1 MQVKIMREKDRKTVK
16 ETVVRDRRKHGRNL
30 LPKQPKSKTVI
41 SAKNLGRPLA
51 KSEKINW
58 GLEKTLHFAGKD
70 DTFFNSEN
78 AYVSCSICNSVNEH
92 RKNGAQR
99 AGHPKWPDR
108 PILYIIFLE
117 EDVSYVRSEPRIPW
131 YRAYRLVQ

>member
-1 MQVKIMREKDRKTVK
+1 MAKLEKIMV
-16 ETVVRDRRKHGRNL
+16 
-30 LPKQPKSKTVI
+30 
-41 SAKNLGRPLA
+41 A
-51 KSEKINW
+51 
-58 GLEKTLHFAGKD
+58 LEKALHFPGNN
-70 DTFFNSEN
+70 DTFLNSEN
-78 AYVSCSICNSVNEH
+78 AYVSCFICTSVNEH

-131 YRAYRLVQ
+131 YRAYRLVR